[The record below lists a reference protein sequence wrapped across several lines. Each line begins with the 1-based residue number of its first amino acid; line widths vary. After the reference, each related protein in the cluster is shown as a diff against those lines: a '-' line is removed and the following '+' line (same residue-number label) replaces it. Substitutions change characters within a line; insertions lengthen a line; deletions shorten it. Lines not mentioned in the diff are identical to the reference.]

1 MKPALI
7 SLCLALTLSASAL
20 STPVDARDL
29 EPGLRLV
36 HTTAP
41 REIAL
46 TFDACS
52 GAVDHRI
59 LDLLVAERIPA
70 TLFVTARWLKRNA
83 LAMETIRAH
92 PDLFQIEN
100 HGARHIPAVTDMP
113 TVFGLVTA
121 GTLAAVAAE
130 VDGGSDAIKLAT
142 GASPHWFRG
151 ATARYSADAIEAIE
165 ARGLRI
171 AGYSLNA
178 DVGASLSA
186 AAAEKRLGA
195 AKNGDVV
202 IAHINQPT
210 HASGAGI
217 AAGIRALQRAGAHFV
232 RLDDVESE
240 ANGLRTAIT
249 HGKTPAF

>member
-1 MKPALI
+1 MTPFRTLILLALI
-7 SLCLALTLSASAL
+7 PSAL
-20 STPVDARDL
+20 SAPVLARDL

-36 HTTAP
+36 HTAAP

-70 TLFVTARWLKRNA
+70 TFFVTARWLKRNA
-83 LAMETIRAH
+83 EALAVIRAH
-92 PDLFQIEN
+92 GNLFEIEN
-100 HGARHIPAVTDMP
+100 HGARHIPAVTDEAK
-113 TVFGLVTA
+113 VFGLVTA
-121 GTLAAVAAE
+121 GTLEAVRAE
-130 VDGGSDAIKLAT
+130 VEGGSEAIRLST
-142 GASPHWFRG
+142 GATPHWFRG
-151 ATARYSADAIEAIE
+151 ATARYSADAVEAIE
-165 ARGLRI
+165 AKGLKI

-186 AAAEKRLGA
+186 AATEKRLRA

-210 HASGAGI
+210 HAAGAGI
-217 AAGIRALQRAGAHFV
+217 AAGLLALKQAGASFV
-232 RLDDVESE
+232 RLDDAESE
-240 ANGLRTAIT
+240 ASGLGHATLP
-249 HGKTPAF
+249 GKTPAF